1 MDFSY
6 PAPLV
11 NMRLTGQ
18 GRGYLAQVPAFQEQ
32 REVLKSVA
40 TSLKR
45 ESIPFALAGGYAVWA
60 RGGPESDHDVDFVVR
75 PDDADAVRKVLLR
88 DGHDPV
94 DSNEDWLD
102 KVGRDGIVV
111 DVIHRL
117 PIGEVDDE
125 LFARCDLLSVDSV
138 RMLVMR
144 PTDLLLSRM
153 LALGENACDFAPLV
167 GWCRSLR
174 EQIDW
179 ATVRRETAHNPFARA
194 FLSLLADLDV
204 ISSELNPRI
213 SAELNPGVHHDE
225 Q

>member
-1 MDFSY
+1 M
-6 PAPLV
+6 
-11 NMRLTGQ
+11 
-18 GRGYLAQVPAFQEQ
+18 PAFQEQ

-75 PDDADAVRKVLLR
+75 PDDADLARKVLLR

-94 DSNEDWLD
+94 DSKEDWLD
-102 KVGRDGIVV
+102 KVGLDGIVV

-125 LFARCDLLSVDSV
+125 TLARCDLLSVDSV

-144 PTDLLLSRM
+144 PTELLLCRL
-153 LALGENACDFAPLV
+153 LALGENSCDFAPLL
-167 GWCRSLR
+167 GWSRSLR
-174 EQIDW
+174 EQIAW
-179 ATVRRETAHNPFARA
+179 VTVRRETAHNPYARA
-194 FLSLLADLDV
+194 FLGLLVDLEVIDV
-204 ISSELNPRI
+204 
-213 SAELNPGVHHDE
+213 DE

>member
-1 MDFSY
+1 
-6 PAPLV
+6 
-11 NMRLTGQ
+11 MRLPAQTA
-18 GRGYLAQVPAFQEQ
+18 GYFAEVPAFQEQ

-75 PDDADAVRKVLLR
+75 PDDADAARKVLLR

-94 DSNEDWLD
+94 DSSEDWLD
-102 KVGRDGIVV
+102 KVGLNGIVV

-125 LFARCDLLSVDSV
+125 MLARCDLVSVDSV

-144 PTDLLLSRM
+144 PTDLLLCRL
-153 LALGENACDFAPLV
+153 LALGENACEFASLL
-167 GWCRSLR
+167 GWARSLR
-174 EQIDW
+174 EQIHW
-179 ATVRRETAHNPFARA
+179 TTVRRATAHSPFARA
-194 FLSLLADLDV
+194 FLRLLVDLEVVSD
-204 ISSELNPRI
+204 
-213 SAELNPGVHHDE
+213 DE

>member
-1 MDFSY
+1 
-6 PAPLV
+6 
-11 NMRLTGQ
+11 MRLAAQTG
-18 GRGYLAQVPAFQEQ
+18 GYFAHVPAFQEQ

-94 DSNEDWLD
+94 DSKEDWLD
-102 KVGRDGIVV
+102 KVGLDGVVV

-117 PIGEVDDE
+117 PIGEVDDD
-125 LFARCDLLSVDSV
+125 LLARCDLLSVDSV
-138 RMLVMR
+138 RMPVMR
-144 PTDLLLSRM
+144 PTDLLLSRLM
-153 LALGENACDFAPLV
+153 ALGENACDFAPLL
-167 GWCRSLR
+167 GWSRSLR

-179 ATVRRETAHNPFARA
+179 ATVRRATAPNPFARA
-194 FLSLLADLDV
+194 FLRLLADLEVVSD
-204 ISSELNPRI
+204 
-213 SAELNPGVHHDE
+213 DE